1 MGKREITLYMC
12 DRCGAEMKEAYL
24 VGTFHF
30 IHIFKWYV
38 PYPNT
43 SHYTVKYICK
53 NCFKSFKKWYDE
65 EGDGE

>member
-1 MGKREITLYMC
+1 
-12 DRCGAEMKEAYL
+12 MKEAYL